1 MFALLR
7 RSGVPGHLT
16 SRPLPAPGAC
26 LVREAC
32 PPFLQLQKAHCFS
45 CSPFELSGHP
55 DLQERSLRPSLFF
68 AQPTRVYRAAPM
80 CRDQGGSQTRCLPRL
95 PRSCGRRTSG
105 PGPPCP
111 QGPHPGPNARLRT
124 KFCKARNHLKTATQ
138 QGIRARGVVPASGFV
153 FQLPHFSCV
162 TLCVG
167 GWGGGG
173 LSNRR
178 CPPRRA
184 AEGLARMNVRTVGA
198 SAGTWRVLRPGVLTR
213 GRL

>member
-1 MFALLR
+1 ML
-7 RSGVPGHLT
+7 
-16 SRPLPAPGAC
+16 APP
-26 LVREAC
+26 
-32 PPFLQLQKAHCFS
+32 PPFLWQKNIWAGATLSPGATPRAHCTTENQVLQ
-45 CSPFELSGHP
+45 SP
-55 DLQERSLRPSLFF
+55 
-68 AQPTRVYRAAPM
+68 QPPE
-80 CRDQGGSQTRCLPRL
+80 DS
-95 PRSCGRRTSG
+95 
-105 PGPPCP
+105 
-111 QGPHPGPNARLRT
+111 
-124 KFCKARNHLKTATQ
+124 Q
-138 QGIRARGVVPASGFV
+138 QGVRARGVVPARGFE

-173 LSNRR
+173 LSNQR